1 GDRTCPKAGLSPAL
15 EANRPPL
22 PGRAFRTGRGRTMRR
37 AAPGARNR
45 QKGMKTMTKA
55 VSEATFG
62 QEVLSASEPVLVD
75 FWAEWCGPCRAI
87 APVLDELSS
96 ELEGRVKIVK
106 LNVDENPGI
115 AAQYG
120 VRSIPTMILFKG
132 GEAADMKIGAGTPKA
147 GLSKWLEGHAA

>member
-1 GDRTCPKAGLSPAL
+1 
-15 EANRPPL
+15 
-22 PGRAFRTGRGRTMRR
+22 
-37 AAPGARNR
+37 
-45 QKGMKTMTKA
+45 MTKA

-62 QEVLSASEPVLVD
+62 QEVLSSNEPVLVD

-87 APVLDELSS
+87 APVLDELSN
-96 ELEGRVKIVK
+96 ELEGKVKIVK

-147 GLSKWLEGHAA
+147 GLTKWLEGHAA

>member
-1 GDRTCPKAGLSPAL
+1 LPEPLAGIEIFAL
-15 EANRPPL
+15 RHP
-22 PGRAFRTGRGRTMRR
+22 RRGECS
-37 AAPGARNR
+37 ALKEG
-45 QKGMKTMTKA
+45 KTMTKA
-55 VSEATFG
+55 VSEANFG
-62 QEVLSASEPVLVD
+62 QEVLNSSEPVLVD

-87 APVLDELSS
+87 APVLDEIST
-96 ELEGRVKIVK
+96 ELEGKVKIVK

-147 GLSKWLEGHAA
+147 GLTKWLEGHAA

>member
-1 GDRTCPKAGLSPAL
+1 MKAEAL
-15 EANRPPL
+15 QD
-22 PGRAFRTGRGRTMRR
+22 G
-37 AAPGARNR
+37 AAE
-45 QKGMKTMTKA
+45 KGMNTMTKA

-62 QEVLSASEPVLVD
+62 QEVLNSSEPVLVD

-96 ELEGRVKIVK
+96 ELAGKVKIVK
-106 LNVDENPGI
+106 LNVDENPGL

-132 GEAADMKIGAGTPKA
+132 GAAADMKIGAGTPKA
-147 GLSKWLEGHAA
+147 GLTKWLEGHAA